1 MLHPIIELFANK
13 AQRLEAQGDPAGLDD
28 AMAHLAAWIERCRAR
43 LSEEDL
49 AVLGEVGALLYR
61 EGQQRRGP

>member
-1 MLHPIIELFANK
+1 MLHPIIELFATK

-28 AMAHLAAWIERCRAR
+28 AIAHLAAWIERCRSR
-43 LSEEDL
+43 LSEEDI

-61 EGQQRRGP
+61 EGQQRRGQ